1 MALYQDATPAEALH
15 NDGLKLFEKGSF
27 DEAIAAVTES
37 LRLHTAGQKKEE
49 QAINLRL
56 LALIHDG
63 IGERQ
68 KSLEFYGRALG
79 LAREVKNRSLE
90 ARTLRDLGVLHYNLD
105 DNDRAFQYL
114 DQALVIQRK
123 DSKPGALALTLFG
136 LGELRRYRGNLVEA
150 RKLFEEALP
159 LAREGKERACE
170 ADLLSSLAMVDMKE
184 AKLAA
189 SRQRLEEAMPI
200 REELKDLRGEGSTRL
215 KLGFLLERQG
225 DFAGA
230 LVAMRRAVELYEA
243 AKYQGGEAF
252 GRQALAIVARRSGD
266 LGEANAQMLRAVGI
280 AEGLR
285 QRLSDRDLRAT
296 YIGYVQNRYEFLI
309 ETLLEQDRGN
319 ARRAFEMSERARAR
333 ALLEELRDAGVKNA
347 TDAAPSMNLEQ
358 IQRKVLDADTTLLEY
373 SLGDQKSH
381 VFVVT
386 ATSIQHRELPGRVV
400 LEGMARK
407 AYEAYRQA
415 GPLPEASALR
425 KLLIGTVKAKRL
437 VVVADGALQYL
448 PFADLCPEA
457 TVVIAPSAS
466 AIGVLRG
473 LPKRPLPQRKIAVF
487 ADPDAPQLS
496 RLPFARM
503 EAESILAMVPE
514 ARRSLALGPLA
525 TRKAVLAS
533 QAEILHF
540 AAHSTLDTERPEKT
554 EIVLSGGS
562 LRLRDIYSM
571 KVDATL
577 VVLSACQTAL
587 GKSMKREGLIGLT
600 RAFQEAGVERVV
612 ASLWKVDDRATAE
625 LMKRFYEAML
635 RGGRTAAE
643 ALRQAQQSLAG
654 TKRWSHPFYWAG
666 FVLEGEWR

>member
-37 LRLHTAGQKKEE
+37 LRLHAAEHKKEE

-68 KSLEFYGRALG
+68 KSLQFYGRALG
-79 LAREVKNRSLE
+79 LARELKNRSLE

-114 DQALVIQRK
+114 EQALVIQRK

-159 LAREGKERACE
+159 LAREGKERGCE

-200 REELKDLRGEGSTRL
+200 REELKDVRGEGSTRL
-215 KLGFLLERQG
+215 KLGFLLERQE
-225 DFAGA
+225 DLPRA
-230 LVAMRRAVELYEA
+230 LVEMKRAVDLFEA

-309 ETLLEQDRGN
+309 ETLLEEDKGN

-333 ALLEELRDAGVKNA
+333 ALLEELREAGVKNA
-347 TDAAPSMNLEQ
+347 SDASPSMTLEQ
-358 IQRKVLDADTTLLEY
+358 IQRKVLDAETTLLEY
-373 SLGDQKSH
+373 SLGDEKSH
-381 VFVVT
+381 LFVVT

-437 VVVADGALQYL
+437 LVVADGALQFL

-473 LPKRPLPQRKIAVF
+473 LPKRPVPQRKIAVF

-503 EAESILAMVPE
+503 EAESILALVAEPK
-514 ARRSLALGPLA
+514 RSLALGPMA
-525 TRKAVLAS
+525 TRKAVMAS

-635 RGGRTAAE
+635 RGGKTAAE